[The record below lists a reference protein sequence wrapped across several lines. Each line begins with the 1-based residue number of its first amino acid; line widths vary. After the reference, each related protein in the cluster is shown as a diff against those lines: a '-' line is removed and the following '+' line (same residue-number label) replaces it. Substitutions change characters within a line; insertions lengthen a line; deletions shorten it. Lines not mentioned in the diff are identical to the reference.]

1 MNCANSLNT
10 PGDYSTGVNSPVTGL
25 LQTLLPLYPT
35 ESADDSEFA
44 PRSRARK
51 PRRSEPRNHDSK
63 FIPQYRIISIRSCGI
78 PALSSF
84 RSSRSYSC
92 AWLHNRYARLS
103 LPLQPQA
110 RKSPPSS
117 SDNASEGWDMIAPAF
132 FIIFTS
138 PFLMPKEAGSNSVS
152 RVSMQDTMAI
162 FLSGYLFVIYF
173 SYPLVLYE
181 LTIIATNSS
190 IIAFGDL
197 ALLNCL
203 FI

>member
-1 MNCANSLNT
+1 MQISLNT
-10 PGDYSTGVNSPVTGL
+10 PGITPPALIHLLQSL

-51 PRRSEPRNHDSK
+51 PRRSRIPATTTRSLYRNIGSYL
-63 FIPQYRIISIRSCGI
+63 FVPAGF

-117 SDNASEGWDMIAPAF
+117 SAHDIAMF
-132 FIIFTS
+132 
-138 PFLMPKEAGSNSVS
+138 
-152 RVSMQDTMAI
+152 
-162 FLSGYLFVIYF
+162 SGL
-173 SYPLVLYE
+173 PMLVP
-181 LTIIATNSS
+181 
-190 IIAFGDL
+190 
-197 ALLNCL
+197 
-203 FI
+203 